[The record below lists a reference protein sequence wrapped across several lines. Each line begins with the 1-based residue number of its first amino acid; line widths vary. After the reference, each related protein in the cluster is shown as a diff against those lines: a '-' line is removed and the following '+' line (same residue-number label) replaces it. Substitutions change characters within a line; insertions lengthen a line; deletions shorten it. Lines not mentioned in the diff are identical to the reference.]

1 MAALLKAVLKPVAVI
16 IEVCPGTARRP
27 VGIAIM
33 LVLTNILQ
41 AVVEAFIIA
50 VKILAEADVRI
61 QNMATEDARITTKIK
76 AIQATLATVPI
87 TIGADIGEE

>member
-1 MAALLKAVLKPVAVI
+1 MAVLIMVVLKPVAVI
-16 IEVCPGTARRP
+16 IEVFPGTTRRP

-41 AVVEAFIIA
+41 AAVEAFIIA